1 MGWRIAG
8 VAGAL
13 VVVAA
18 AAAIAAGTWRWNAGT
33 AALVEQVT
41 AARVTGAPS
50 VYLERDLSGLPDVV
64 ARYFRAVLRD
74 GQPIIRGVRATQ
86 EGDFRGEASEEAWR
100 HFTAVQTFSTGPPG
114 FVWDARIGMGAGL
127 VVFVRDAYSGRT
139 GSMRA
144 SILGLVPVVDVSG
157 TPEMASGAL
166 QRYLAEAA
174 WFPTALLP
182 SQGVRWTPVDAAT
195 ARATL
200 TDGPT
205 SVSLDFRFGPEGDI
219 AEVFTKS
226 RYREDGGRYVSTPWG
241 GRFGPAQARDGVR
254 VPLSAEVAWEIDGR
268 RFAYWRGRVTS
279 IEFD

>member
-1 MGWRIAG
+1 MRGRIAG
-8 VAGAL
+8 FAGAF

-33 AALVEQVT
+33 AALVEQMT
-41 AARVTGAPS
+41 AARVAGAPS
-50 VYLERDLSGLPDVV
+50 VYLERDLSGVPDVV
-64 ARYFRAVLRD
+64 ARYFRAALRD

-100 HFTAVQTFSTGPPG
+100 HFTAVQTFSTRPPG
-114 FVWDARIGMGAGL
+114 FVWDARIATGVGV
-127 VVFVRDAYSGRT
+127 VVFVRDAYGGQT
-139 GSMRA
+139 GSMQA
-144 SILGLVPVVDVSG
+144 SILGLVPVVDLTG

-166 QRYLAEAA
+166 QRYLAETA
-174 WFPTALLP
+174 WFPTALVP
-182 SQGVRWTPVDAAT
+182 SQGVQWTPIDAAT

-205 SVSLDFRFGPEGDI
+205 TVSLDFRFGPDGGI
-219 AEVFTKS
+219 AEVFTTS
-226 RYREDGGRYVSTPWG
+226 RYREDGGRYVPTPWG
-241 GRFGPAQARDGVR
+241 GRFGTSEVRDGVR
-254 VPLSAEVAWEIDGR
+254 VPLSAEVAWELDGR